1 MDSPEGL
8 EVMNV
13 MAAMAMRVFELPS
26 ASLRL
31 LDVVASW
38 LQSVI
43 GSQKTWRYK
52 APTLPEILRMLF
64 CL

>member
-1 MDSPEGL
+1 MDNPEGL

-13 MAAMAMRVFELPS
+13 MAAMGIQMFELPS

-38 LQSVI
+38 L
-43 GSQKTWRYK
+43 
-52 APTLPEILRMLF
+52 
-64 CL
+64 